1 VLVEAKLATL
11 LNESGESGSKYEGE
25 QESEGETNTD
35 CELEIDEPDMS
46 IKKGGKKQKKGL
58 LARDQVSVAV
68 AAMSDDPNPF
78 VTAAKGQVGTQITQ
92 TPG

>member
-1 VLVEAKLATL
+1 LAAL

-25 QESEGETNTD
+25 QESEGETNTN
-35 CELEIDEPDMS
+35 CELEIDEPDTS

-58 LARDQVSVAV
+58 LACDQVSAAV

-78 VTAAKGQVGTQITQ
+78 VTVAKGRVGTQITQ